1 MWNNESVLLSWEHNT
16 NDSSC
21 FDIEMNYEIL
31 FNCIVKT
38 QQIIT
43 VKKGYFYDFR
53 VRKRQANM
61 PSSWSK
67 PVCVTFTVPPLL
79 LLHSHSVTDE
89 NDTLTLELFLER
101 SPIRSDHCLAP
112 SLTNI
117 VISHNASSDDEMIY
131 PFVGKSIQRVH
142 VPIGNKL
149 SARGTIR
156 LEFTAYNKIGAGTM
170 NSVTIIVESKGQ

>member
-1 MWNNESVLLSWEHNT
+1 M
-16 NDSSC
+16 
-21 FDIEMNYEIL
+21 
-31 FNCIVKT
+31 KT

-53 VRKRQANM
+53 VRKRQAGM

-67 PVCVTFTVPPLL
+67 PVCVTFTVPSLL
-79 LLHSHSVTDE
+79 LLHSHSVSDE
-89 NDTLTLELFLER
+89 NDTLTLELFLEH
-101 SPIRSDHCLAP
+101 SPVRSDHCLAP

-142 VPIGNKL
+142 VPIGNKV